1 MGRSFRSLA
10 RHTEQAIMAW
20 AKTVLAIACVYAA
33 AALAD
38 VQVSGD
44 ASLEQA
50 PLTGMKA
57 VGLGDNVVD
66 LAAPALSR
74 HAREAGKK
82 NKKSQA
88 KKSKKRSR
96 KNKVKKSGKKN
107 GGKKNK
113 GKKGKGKRKGRKG
126 RLSKK
131 KSGKKVKGRK
141 NKKSR
146 RMKKKSR
153 KAKKSKKKLGR
164 QAAANTTACPSEEC
178 FKRLL
183 IFGPYYGNQA
193 RNFFRM
199 SLRAKTQHEQKA
211 KKLKKKG
218 DYGNVTAAV
227 QGSTGGG
234 GGKPLTCNG
243 KNVTDKNSTIQS
255 SIATLEG
262 CSKKLETSCGGAL
275 TTEKVKEMEDCNKAA
290 SAFRT
295 EFLKQ
300 MIGDKEFKAA

>member
-20 AKTVLAIACVYAA
+20 AKTVLAIAFVYAA

-44 ASLEQA
+44 ASLEKT

-66 LAAPALSR
+66 LAELALSR

-82 NKKSQA
+82 NKKSRA

-96 KNKVKKSGKKN
+96 KNKVKKSGNKN

-141 NKKSR
+141 
-146 RMKKKSR
+146 KKK
-153 KAKKSKKKLGR
+153 KKNRQKKKR
-164 QAAANTTACPSEEC
+164 RE
-178 FKRLL
+178 
-183 IFGPYYGNQA
+183 
-193 RNFFRM
+193 
-199 SLRAKTQHEQKA
+199 
-211 KKLKKKG
+211 KKK
-218 DYGNVTAAV
+218 
-227 QGSTGGG
+227 
-234 GGKPLTCNG
+234 
-243 KNVTDKNSTIQS
+243 
-255 SIATLEG
+255 
-262 CSKKLETSCGGAL
+262 KK
-275 TTEKVKEMEDCNKAA
+275 KKK
-290 SAFRT
+290 
-295 EFLKQ
+295 K
-300 MIGDKEFKAA
+300 

>member
-66 LAAPALSR
+66 LAELALSR

-96 KNKVKKSGKKN
+96 KNKLKKSGNKN

-153 KAKKSKKKLGR
+153 KAKKNKDKKNKGRKGKGKKKLGR

-243 KNVTDKNSTIQS
+243 KNVTDKT
-255 SIATLEG
+255 AP
-262 CSKKLETSCGGAL
+262 SKVAL
-275 TTEKVKEMEDCNKAA
+275 PP
-290 SAFRT
+290 
-295 EFLKQ
+295 
-300 MIGDKEFKAA
+300 

>member
-57 VGLGDNVVD
+57 VDLGDNVVD
-66 LAAPALSR
+66 LAELALSR

-96 KNKVKKSGKKN
+96 KNKLKKSGKKN
-107 GGKKNK
+107 SGKKTK
-113 GKKGKGKRKGRKG
+113 VKKAKEREKEGKEDCP
-126 RLSKK
+126 KK

-153 KAKKSKKKLGR
+153 KAKKNKNKKGRKGKGKKKLGR

-211 KKLKKKG
+211 KK
-218 DYGNVTAAV
+218 
-227 QGSTGGG
+227 
-234 GGKPLTCNG
+234 
-243 KNVTDKNSTIQS
+243 
-255 SIATLEG
+255 
-262 CSKKLETSCGGAL
+262 
-275 TTEKVKEMEDCNKAA
+275 
-290 SAFRT
+290 
-295 EFLKQ
+295 
-300 MIGDKEFKAA
+300 

>member
-1 MGRSFRSLA
+1 MG
-10 RHTEQAIMAW
+10 QK
-20 AKTVLAIACVYAA
+20 KT
-33 AALAD
+33 
-38 VQVSGD
+38 
-44 ASLEQA
+44 
-50 PLTGMKA
+50 
-57 VGLGDNVVD
+57 
-66 LAAPALSR
+66 
-74 HAREAGKK
+74 
-82 NKKSQA
+82 
-88 KKSKKRSR
+88 
-96 KNKVKKSGKKN
+96 KVKKAKEREKE
-107 GGKKNK
+107 
-113 GKKGKGKRKGRKG
+113 GKGDCQ
-126 RLSKK
+126 K
-131 KSGKKVKGRK
+131 KSPAKKVKGRK

-153 KAKKSKKKLGR
+153 KAKKNKSKKNKGRNGKGKKKFGR
-164 QAAANTTACPSEEC
+164 QAAANATACPTEDC

-218 DYGNVTAAV
+218 DYANVTSAV

-300 MIGDKEFKAA
+300 MIGDKEFKATPQTMCAAVAVGGPLEKLQKALDTACANADKTQQEQVAGKKACDKQWGACRNAEKESINIVGSCLPPKGKCPNGTSTGANATAVSSAVTTLAS